1 MNGEK
6 TMNQGDR
13 ESPDIEDID
22 NRTSPSP
29 HGLVES
35 RLWGDI
41 IVGRGKRV

>member
-1 MNGEK
+1 MTRG
-6 TMNQGDR
+6 QSSDI
-13 ESPDIEDID
+13 DIEDID

-41 IVGRGKRV
+41 IVGRGTRV